1 MVRYEPVRYETVRPD
16 TLHHET
22 IRQEQYEVWVQ
33 RDEKKWEMLCSFQD
47 LGVASAIAK
56 NRPRRTR
63 LICITY
69 EYGKMISQNLIEE
82 LGIIPVNA

>member
-1 MVRYEPVRYETVRPD
+1 MIP
-16 TLHHET
+16 HET

-33 RDEKKWEMLCSFQD
+33 KAEKKWEMLCSFQD

-69 EYGKMISQNLIEE
+69 EYGKMISQDLIED
-82 LGIIPVNA
+82 LGITPGNA

>member
-1 MVRYEPVRYETVRPD
+1 MTP
-16 TLHHET
+16 LQS

-33 RDEKKWEMLCSFQD
+33 KSEKKWEMLYSFKD

-56 NRPRRTR
+56 NRPSRTR

-69 EYGKMISQNLIEE
+69 EYGKMISQDLIEE
-82 LGIIPVNA
+82 LGIRPGNAGGCIRSG